1 MPTKP
6 STQRTPEI
14 SSAITAI
21 EADRDILLALCRD
34 LDDSVW
40 AKDSGCPG
48 WTVQDLVSHM
58 ACSFWLAVDMSKL
71 PDSAGLPAER
81 AADLYV
87 ESRRSMTPAE
97 ILADYESA
105 SARGLELLALVQS
118 QDVEVPLGDV
128 GTYPASVVPT
138 AYAFEHY
145 VHIRYDLFAPAGP
158 LTGEPPA
165 SDELRLGPTLDW
177 IEAALPQQ
185 NSELLGGMDEAVE
198 IRITG
203 VSGRTLRTGDAT
215 VAAHITCDS
224 KAFVRWVT
232 QRGSWE
238 SLGVDG
244 KGDPSAL
251 EVARRLHVF

>member
-1 MPTKP
+1 MPTQP
-6 STQRTPEI
+6 STQPTREI
-14 SSAITAI
+14 SSAIKAI
-21 EADRDILLALCRD
+21 EADRDTLLALCRD
-34 LDDSVW
+34 LDDAVW

-48 WTVQDLVSHM
+48 WTVQDLISHM
-58 ACSFWLAVDMSKL
+58 ACSFWLAADMSKL

-97 ILADYESA
+97 TLADYESA
-105 SARGLELLALVQS
+105 SARGLELLAAVQS

-128 GTYPASVVPT
+128 GTYPASVLPT

-145 VHIRYDLFAPAGP
+145 VHIRYDLFAPDGP
-158 LTGEPPA
+158 LREEPPA

-185 NSELLGGMDEAVE
+185 NSELLGGLPKAVE
-198 IRITG
+198 VRLSG
-203 VSGRTLRTGDAT
+203 VDSRVLHIGDGDVGAQIDCD
-215 VAAHITCDS
+215 AAV
-224 KAFVRWVT
+224 FVRWVT

-238 SLGVDG
+238 SLGVDW

-251 EVARRLHVF
+251 DVARRLHVF

>member
-6 STQRTPEI
+6 LTQRTHET
-14 SSAITAI
+14 SSAIKAI
-21 EADRDILLALCRD
+21 EADRTTLLALCRD

-97 ILADYESA
+97 VLADYESA
-105 SARGLELLALVQS
+105 SARGLEVLAALQS

-138 AYAFEHY
+138 AFAFDHY
-145 VHIRYDLFAPAGP
+145 VHIRLDLFPPAGP

-165 SDELRLGPTLDW
+165 SDALRLAPTLEW

-185 NSELLGGMDEAVE
+185 NSKLLDGMDQAVE
-198 IRITG
+198 IRLTG
-203 VSGRTLRTGDAT
+203 VSARNLRIGGAD

-224 KAFVRWVT
+224 KAFVHWVT

-238 SLGVDG
+238 SLGVDV

-251 EVARRLHVF
+251 EVARQLHVF